1 MEIRP
6 ATVADAPAV
15 SSLILSLRHLL
26 TIRPDGQG
34 AEKFLASLEPG
45 PVAVLLADPR
55 FRYYVL
61 EVDGQLAGAVAIRD
75 NSHLYHLF
83 VARPYQGQ
91 GLARRLWEFARADA
105 IARGNPGQF
114 TVNSSVYA
122 EPVYR
127 GFGFV
132 PTSPRQEV
140 DGLAFTPMQ
149 LSSA

>member
-1 MEIRP
+1 MAIRP

-15 SSLILSLRHLL
+15 SSLILGLRHLL

-34 AEKFLASLEPG
+34 AEKFLATLEPE
-45 PVAVLLADPR
+45 PLALLLADPR
-55 FRYYVL
+55 FRYFVL
-61 EVDGQLAGAVAIRD
+61 ELDGQLAGAVAMRD
-75 NSHLYHLF
+75 DSHLYHLF
-83 VARPYQGQ
+83 VAQPFQGR
-91 GLARRLWEFARADA
+91 GLARRLWDYVRGDA

-114 TVNSSVYA
+114 TVNSSVFA

-132 PTSPRQEV
+132 ATGGRQEV